1 MFYDAYEKPDLED
14 LEHYGVLGMKWGV
27 RRTPEQLGHYTKSE
41 RKTRRKLLRRTSAA
55 QKNLKNK
62 TKTVNDSREQLRNAE
77 TSYTKEL
84 NRIVFPWNKKKQRA
98 KIAEASRRV
107 EDLMKAM
114 EIPETRRVKAEE
126 YAKSIT
132 KELNDFAKELNT
144 KYGSQNIN
152 QLKPKTVK
160 VGERYTYDFV
170 KTGLNATS
178 IPVVGRW
185 IASSYIT
192 AWERQ
197 EREELLKRKTI
208 ARRPNVY

>member
-14 LEHYGVLGMKWGV
+14 IEHYGVLGMKWGV

-62 TKTVNDSREQLRNAE
+62 TKTVNDARKQLNKAE
-77 TSYTKEL
+77 DNYTKEL
-84 NRIVFPWNKKKQRA
+84 ERIVFPWNKKKQRA
-98 KIAEASRRV
+98 KIANASKQV
-107 EDLMKAM
+107 EDLMKAL
-114 EIPETRRVKAEE
+114 EIPETRRVKARE
-126 YAKSIT
+126 YAEQIT

-152 QLKPKTVK
+152 QLKSKTVN
-160 VGERYTYDFV
+160 VGKDYAYRFT
-170 KTGLNATS
+170 KTGLNATN
-178 IPVVGRW
+178 IPVIGRW
-185 IASSYIT
+185 VASSYIT

-197 EREELLKRKTI
+197 EREDILKRKI
-208 ARRPNVY
+208 NARKSNVY